1 MKHLLFIFF
10 MTNLFF
16 VQAQNCNIPKDG
28 KYSIEYDSKFENYP
42 KCVFEIKG
50 NDYYQFEN
58 DKKKD
63 FKIIKIS
70 DCIYKLENKEV
81 IDESKLTDLQKKLIK
96 KQPYFEIQKVEG
108 NVYYFVCR
116 EDLHVLCYSGKFIK
130 E

>member
-1 MKHLLFIFF
+1 MIII
-10 MTNLFF
+10 NLK
-16 VQAQNCNIPKDG
+16 I
-28 KYSIEYDSKFENYP
+28 
-42 KCVFEIKG
+42 
-50 NDYYQFEN
+50 

-96 KQPYFEIQKVEG
+96 QQPYFEIQKVEG

>member
-1 MKHLLFIFF
+1 MKYLLFIFF
-10 MTNLFF
+10 LTNLVF
-16 VQAQNCNIPKDG
+16 VKAQNCNIPKDG
-28 KYSIEYDSKFENYP
+28 KYSIEYDDKFKNYP

-96 KQPYFEIQKVEG
+96 QQPYFEIQKVEG